1 MLGTLEMKSRFP
13 HLYECSKCGGPV
25 KVTLQGVGVEPKI
38 ERSCGHDDATV
49 WANRKVT
56 LRGKGDVNMATR
68 VTRKV
73 TLTMRQFLSAVLGR
87 SI

>member
-1 MLGTLEMKSRFP
+1 MSFSSKFP

-25 KVTLQGVGVEPKI
+25 KVKPQGPGVEPKI
-38 ERSCGHDDATV
+38 ERACGHDDATV

-56 LRGKGDVNMATR
+56 LYGKGHVNVATR
-68 VTRKV
+68 VTRKI
-73 TLTMRQFLSAVLGR
+73 TLTVRQLLSAMLGR

>member
-1 MLGTLEMKSRFP
+1 MSRFP

-25 KVTLQGVGVEPKI
+25 KVTPLGPGVEPKI
-38 ERSCGHDDATV
+38 ERDCGHDGATV

-56 LRGKGDVNMATR
+56 LYGKGDVNPAVR
-68 VTRKV
+68 ITRKIK
-73 TLTMRQFLSAVLGR
+73 LTVRQFLSLISGR